1 MLHTFIKLIAT
12 IEHHIKFISHPKNS
26 FSQTKFPFNNQN
38 VQFCCDH
45 HIVFRISESI
55 MEEINSYAFNLIS

>member
-1 MLHTFIKLIAT
+1 MLHTFIKLFAT
-12 IEHHIKFISHPKNS
+12 IEHHRYFISHPKDS
-26 FSQTKFPFNNQN
+26 FSHTKFPFNNQN
-38 VQFCCDH
+38 VRFFCDH